1 ADFMGAS
8 NIFSGKVRGKDGK
21 KVQLETEAG
30 LRIIATR
37 SKGKRGEEITGI
49 SVHPE
54 LIEVSPEGAGLEG
67 DNKFR
72 GKVAEMIYQG
82 DFIEMKI
89 ALGQTGEQ
97 ITANLSSRL
106 DQKSQFSPGEEVLV
120 HWNPESS
127 NILLG

>member
-1 ADFMGAS
+1 M
-8 NIFSGKVRGKDGK
+8 
-21 KVQLETEAG
+21 
-30 LRIIATR
+30 RIIATR
-37 SKGKRGEEITGI
+37 GKGKRGEEITGI

-54 LIEVSPEGAGLEG
+54 LIEVLPEGAGLEG
-67 DNKFR
+67 DNKFS
-72 GKVAEMIYQG
+72 GKVVEMIYQG

-97 ITANLSSRL
+97 VTANLNSRL